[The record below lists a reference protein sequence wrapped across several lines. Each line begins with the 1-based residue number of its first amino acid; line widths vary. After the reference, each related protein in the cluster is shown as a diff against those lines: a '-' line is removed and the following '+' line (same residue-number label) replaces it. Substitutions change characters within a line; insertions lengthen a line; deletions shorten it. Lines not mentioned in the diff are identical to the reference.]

1 MIKNPIISGFY
12 PDPSMIRIEDDFYI
26 INSSFEYFPAIP
38 IWHTRDFKH
47 MKQIGN
53 AIDRLDQGLDLS
65 NVNPSGGIQA
75 STLRYHQGMFY
86 ITSTVISKNYPTGHD
101 HFIMYANHIEG
112 PWSKLHFIHDAEGID
127 SSLFFDED
135 GTCYFLANRMIR
147 HQQDGGKTEL
157 WISKFN
163 IKTFQLEG
171 EMYSLWQGT
180 GGVFPEGPHL
190 YKKDGKYYLVIAE
203 GGTLHHHAVTVAY
216 SDQIFGP
223 YVSSKRN
230 PLLTHRHL
238 HRTYPIQNVGHADL
252 VELKDGSWIGVC
264 LGSRPQGG
272 FYDGLNL
279 RYSFGGYYRNLGRET
294 FVFPVSWP
302 TDQEGPLLC
311 GDTGKLEE
319 MYAFDLPEYKQTD
332 TPIQFSEASLNMKW
346 IHLHHAERHHV
357 KLQKEDHLTLIL
369 QDTLTSSFIGFRQTS
384 WKQKLSFNID
394 VSTIDDLDQ
403 LNIVAWLNKN
413 TYIGIE
419 LTKDFI
425 YFKEVIQ
432 GKSKI
437 LHHVIHTKRAY
448 HIEILLDKQ
457 DYTFIIDDHQFT
469 FDGRVISP
477 DLNDSHTGVLI
488 GYTGIS
494 KNKSKIE
501 IKHLNVL

>member
-112 PWSKLHFIHDAEGID
+112 PWSKLHFIQGAEGID

-147 HQQDGGKTEL
+147 HQQDGGKTEI

-437 LHHVIHTKRAY
+437 LHHVIHTKQAY
-448 HIEILLDKQ
+448 YIEILLDIQ

>member
-112 PWSKLHFIHDAEGID
+112 PWSKLHFIQGAEGID

-147 HQQDGGKTEL
+147 HQQDGGKTEI

-437 LHHVIHTKRAY
+437 VHHVIHTKRAY
-448 HIEILLDKQ
+448 HIEILLDIQ

-494 KNKSKIE
+494 KNKTKIE